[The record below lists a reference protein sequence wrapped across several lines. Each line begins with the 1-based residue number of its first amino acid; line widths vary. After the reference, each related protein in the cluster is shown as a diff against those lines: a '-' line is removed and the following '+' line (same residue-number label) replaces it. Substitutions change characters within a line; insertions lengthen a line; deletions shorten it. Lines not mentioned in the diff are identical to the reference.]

1 MAGCNLSVRKI
12 GKKMVKYVVK
22 YGCLCESV
30 ILKRE
35 I

>member
-1 MAGCNLSVRKI
+1 MQFICEEDW
-12 GKKMVKYVVK
+12 KKMVKYVVK